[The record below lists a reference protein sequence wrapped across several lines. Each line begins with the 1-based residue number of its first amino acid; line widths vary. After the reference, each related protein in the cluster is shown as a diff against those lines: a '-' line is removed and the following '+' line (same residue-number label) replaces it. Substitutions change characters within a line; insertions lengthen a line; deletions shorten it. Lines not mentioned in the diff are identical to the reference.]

1 MTVATRYAAVDTGA
15 LEGLYATTR
24 GFTRTIAEQT
34 ATWEAALSLH
44 GIEVAR
50 AIEDALAG
58 YNMVLDLVTGRE
70 PLSQSWIRQLHERLL
85 RSQTTFTVFTVLGPQ
100 THPMPKGVYKTQPHQ
115 RRDRP
120 GVPLYA
126 AERYACGDVTA
137 LGGDRHRRV
146 RRSLASGPG
155 RLCSLRVRADPPLRR
170 RQRARRQGLGV
181 HLPLS
186 RARRG
191 PW

>member
-100 THPMPKGVYKTQPHQ
+100 THPMPKGVYK
-115 RRDRP
+115 
-120 GVPLYA
+120 
-126 AERYACGDVTA
+126 
-137 LGGDRHRRV
+137 
-146 RRSLASGPG
+146 
-155 RLCSLRVRADPPLRR
+155 RLH
-170 RQRARRQGLGV
+170 G
-181 HLPLS
+181 
-186 RARRG
+186 
-191 PW
+191 